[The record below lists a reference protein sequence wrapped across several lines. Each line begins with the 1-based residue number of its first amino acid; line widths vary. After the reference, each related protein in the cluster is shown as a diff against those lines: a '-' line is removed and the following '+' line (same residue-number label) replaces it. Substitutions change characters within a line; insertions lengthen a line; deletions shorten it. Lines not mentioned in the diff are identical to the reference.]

1 MLFDSDKILEDY
13 LEETA
18 SLLNFDKGFEE
29 RLIYGAKLEAAFQ
42 PLAQHCLHLMI
53 LDDSE
58 TWKCV
63 HGDSSRQW
71 LAEDSEVAQN

>member
-1 MLFDSDKILEDY
+1 MLSDKILEDF

-42 PLAQHCLHLMI
+42 PLAQHCLHFMI

-63 HGDSSRQW
+63 NASEDSSRPR